1 MNTKNRSWAVSLLT
15 FLLLVLP
22 YSLFAAIAREISVSY
37 EGSSGAAPAISADM
51 PAVPEVPPPARAEP
65 LPAPAAYAEPAAR
78 AWEGYF
84 GRLGGEVGKDDLA
97 DCGTNKLTLL
107 VDGSEVIDSAA
118 PDIARARAFIHIEV
132 FQWEGDGIGVKFRD
146 ILAEKVKAGVRV
158 RVILD
163 RIGSSLMV
171 EGNKAHKF
179 VNSMREAG
187 IEVKVRRFRLLHL
200 DHRKVIVMDDGAG
213 GLVGYTGGMN
223 IGDDY
228 VWNWHDQQ
236 TRVLGPAVS
245 RLHKS
250 FLENWKKVAGEELSG
265 FPEPR
270 PAEGGAPTYV
280 ITHIGGDADRNIKKA
295 YLLAINTARSLIRI
309 EDPYF
314 TDNDVIAALIKAAA
328 DPQRPGLKVQLIV
341 PAKDDMQVTLR
352 AFRSHYKDMLKAGIE
367 VYEYQPRMEHLKV
380 AVMDNIWATVGSS
393 NLDPQSLKY
402 NNEMNLLV
410 LDRAFAREVDTR
422 IFDKDIAQSRR
433 ITGYNFDLAD
443 AISGHLPF
451 LSPPPPGGV
460 ELAGL

>member
-1 MNTKNRSWAVSLLT
+1 M
-15 FLLLVLP
+15 
-22 YSLFAAIAREISVSY
+22 ARDL
-37 EGSSGAAPAISADM
+37 GTNFDGTSGTYPAISSNL
-51 PAVPEVPPPARAEP
+51 PVVPEVP
-65 LPAPAAYAEPAAR
+65 LPAPAGPVPAPPERLSPAAG
-78 AWEGYF
+78 AWDAYF
-84 GRLGGEVGKDDLA
+84 GQLGGEIGKDDLT
-97 DCGTNKLTLL
+97 DSGLNKLTLL
-107 VDGSEVIDSAA
+107 VDGQEVIDSAA

-146 ILAEKVKAGVRV
+146 ILAEKVKEGVRV

-187 IEVKVRRFRLLHL
+187 IEVKVRRFQLLHL

-228 VWNWHDQQ
+228 IWNWHDQQ
-236 TRVLGPAVS
+236 TRVSGPAVT
-245 RLHKS
+245 RLHRS

-265 FPEPR
+265 FPLPCE
-270 PAEGGAPTYV
+270 AQGGARTYV
-280 ITHIGGDADRNIKKA
+280 ITHIGGDTDRNIKKA
-295 YLLAINTARSLIRI
+295 YLLAIATARELIRI

-314 TDNDVIAALIKAAA
+314 TDGDIISALIKAAT
-328 DPQRPGLKVQLIV
+328 DPRRPGLKVQLIV
-341 PAKDDMQVTLR
+341 PEKDDMQVTLR
-352 AFRSHYKDMLKAGIE
+352 AFRSHYKELLKAGIE

-380 AVMDNIWATVGSS
+380 AVMDHVWATVGSS

-410 LDRAFAREVDTR
+410 LDRAFARELDTR
-422 IFDKDIAQSRR
+422 IFDKDIPQSRR
-433 ITGYNFDLAD
+433 ITNYNFDLAD
-443 AISGHLPF
+443 AVSGHLPF
-451 LSPPPPGGV
+451 LSPTPPAGID
-460 ELAGL
+460 LAGL